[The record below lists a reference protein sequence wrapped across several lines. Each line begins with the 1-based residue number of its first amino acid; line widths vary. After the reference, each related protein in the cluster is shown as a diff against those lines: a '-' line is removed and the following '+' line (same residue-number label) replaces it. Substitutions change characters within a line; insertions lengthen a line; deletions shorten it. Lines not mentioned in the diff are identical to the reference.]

1 MEQAAPVSKPK
12 TSGMAI
18 WSLILSFIPIAC
30 LVGIILGIVSAVKIG
45 KRKQELK
52 GQGLAIGGIVIGALN
67 ALTSCFILPIFL
79 VSGSMLAIAIP
90 NFISYQYKA
99 GNATVRTTARSV
111 EIAVEMYKTEHN
123 GERPMSVRD
132 VEGFLPEETRKVKN
146 PFYKGQ
152 VYSLSGGGL
161 VDGEPIHPGQ
171 IGYIAPKSPYEPYE
185 IVAKLKTEDFRLNE
199 QISEPPPP
207 EEPQG
212 E

>member
-90 NFISYQYKA
+90 NFISYSTKA
-99 GNATVRTTARSV
+99 KDAQVKVVARSV
-111 EIAVEMYKTEHN
+111 QIAVEEYRVEKNEW
-123 GERPMSVRD
+123 PMSVRD
-132 VEGFLPEETRKVKN
+132 IESLLPVETKQQKN
-146 PFYKGQ
+146 PYNGKETYT
-152 VYSLSGGGL
+152 VAGGAL
-161 VDGEPIHPGQ
+161 VDGEPIRTGQ
-171 IGYIAPKSPYEPYE
+171 IGYVRPNADMPYEVVFY
-185 IVAKLKTEDFRLNE
+185 LKAGPERLAGE
-199 QISEPPPP
+199 SPGFPPPP
-207 EEPQG
+207 EELPQG